1 MTTWNDLN
9 KQFYYQV
16 ILHYYHC
23 WTLLINR
30 MYYIAVEPIYKNFCK
45 IDYLVNK
52 YLRSLDGIYKVYTN
66 TIYTTTQSKL

>member
-1 MTTWNDLN
+1 
-9 KQFYYQV
+9 
-16 ILHYYHC
+16 
-23 WTLLINR
+23 